1 MTHHKKHPQDS
12 ATIEPIMQYSRRSFL
27 QTAVGAAA
35 FASTYSFAQQD
46 ISIPKKPVTVQV
58 CKRYHYPTVRQT
70 MSSMF
75 DELGDVRSLVKNKF
89 VTIKLN
95 LVNTSK
101 KTVGGIPVELCV
113 TTHPTVAMAV
123 GSLFVEYGAKK
134 VTFCDQLPFEEIGYP
149 SFSGYG
155 FDEDECNQ
163 EMNGRVAFVNTR
175 NLGSYKSYD
184 MVKVPHNPFLTT
196 AWEVNKTYTE
206 SDVLI
211 SIGKLKNHV
220 SGGVTLGMKN
230 LFGVPPSSLY
240 GDDLENEPDENAT
253 GYRGGTMHNCDKQP
267 LTSSTTFTGQSREGE
282 HGYNVPRFIVD
293 LNNAFPIDLV
303 VVDGISTI
311 HSAEGWWL
319 GSMVNV
325 TSPGLLIAGRNPVC
339 TDAAGAAIMGFDPDA
354 DDFEQPFSNGS
365 NYLALARK
373 IGLGENRLSEIEV
386 GGIGL
391 EKARFNFQPTYQ
403 RPRS

>member
-1 MTHHKKHPQDS
+1 MSHHKKHPKEVP
-12 ATIEPIMQYSRRSFL
+12 TIEPIMRYSRRSFL
-27 QTAVGAAA
+27 RTTAAAAA
-35 FASTYSFAQQD
+35 FVSTYSFAQQD
-46 ISIPKKPVTVQV
+46 VSIPKKPVTVQV
-58 CKRYHYPTVRQT
+58 CKRYHYPQVRQT
-70 MSSMF
+70 IANMF

-89 VTIKLN
+89 VTAKLN

-101 KTVGGIPVELCV
+101 KTVGGVPVELCV
-113 TTHPTVAMAV
+113 TTHPTIALAV
-123 GSLFVEYGAKK
+123 GSLLVEYGAKK
-134 VTFCDQLPFEEIGYP
+134 VTFCDQLPFEETGYP
-149 SFSGYG
+149 SFAGYG
-155 FDEDECNQ
+155 YDENEFNQ
-163 EMNGRVAFVNTR
+163 EMDGKVAFVNTR

-184 MVKVPHNPFLTT
+184 LVKVPHNPFLAK

-206 SDVLI
+206 RDVFI
-211 SIGKLKNHV
+211 SIGKLKSHV
-220 SGGVTLGMKN
+220 SGGVTMGMKN

-240 GDDLENEPDENAT
+240 GDDLEGEPDEGAT
-253 GYRGGTMHNCDKQP
+253 GYRSGTMHNCDKKP
-267 LTSSTTFTGQSREGE
+267 LTSVSSFTGQSRDGE

-293 LNNAFPIDLV
+293 LNNAFPVDLV
-303 VVDGISTI
+303 VVDAISTI

-339 TDAAGAAIMGFDPDA
+339 TDAASAAIMGYDPDA
-354 DDFEQPFSNGS
+354 GDFEQPFANGS

-373 IGLGENRLSEIEV
+373 IGLGENRLSELEI

-403 RPRS
+403 RPRT